1 MITIKHNST
10 TYTVT
15 EANAPKIRAILD
27 SGKLPRPKIKID
39 RQHDATRRDYP
50 AFYPGMTTAEYVA
63 LFQGLNSRSRLK
75 LTTHEFTHADRAA
88 PMLDAT
94 YPEVT
99 QELDPDYVE
108 SVRTEKRKTPTVA
121 QLRKACQDALDSLLN
136 GDIDTA
142 QCILNEVIE

>member
-27 SGKLPRPKIKID
+27 SGKLPKIKSPQSTPIK
-39 RQHDATRRDYP
+39 RSYP
-50 AFYPGMTTAEYVA
+50 AFVPGMSTSDYVA
-63 LFQGLNSRSRLK
+63 AFNRQFDGQQVKIQHDCPRYHLP
-75 LTTHEFTHADRAA
+75 A

-94 YPEVT
+94 QPEVT

-108 SVRTEKRKTPTVA
+108 PVRIEKRKTPTVV
-121 QLRKACQDALDSLLN
+121 QLRKACRDALDSLAK

-142 QCILNEVIE
+142 QCILNEAIK